1 MSTVTN
7 EVPKQSGGNDTTS
20 IVLAANTTM
29 LLQRKIDWYAK
40 TYPIEQY
47 ETKFSTPFVTRDGR
61 KAIKATR
68 LINKK

>member
-1 MSTVTN
+1 MSTGINST
-7 EVPKQSGGNDTTS
+7 ETTT

-40 TYPIEQY
+40 TYPLEEY
-47 ETKFSTPFVTRDGR
+47 ETTFGVPFVTRDGR
-61 KAIKATR
+61 RAIKATR

>member
-1 MSTVTN
+1 MSTVIN
-7 EVPKQSGGNDTTS
+7 METTS

-40 TYPIEQY
+40 TYPLEEY
-47 ETKFSTPFVTRDGR
+47 DTKFSTPFVTRDGR
-61 KAIKATR
+61 RAIKATR

>member
-7 EVPKQSGGNDTTS
+7 STETTT

-29 LLQRKIDWYAK
+29 LLHRKIDWYAK
-40 TYPIEQY
+40 TYPLEEY
-47 ETKFSTPFVTRDGR
+47 DTTFGVPFVTRDGR

-68 LINKK
+68 LIQSKNI

>member
-7 EVPKQSGGNDTTS
+7 STETTT

-40 TYPIEQY
+40 TYPLEQY
-47 ETKFSTPFVTRDGR
+47 ETKFGEPFVTRDGR
-61 KAIKATR
+61 RAIKATR
-68 LINKK
+68 LMEPKSI

>member
-7 EVPKQSGGNDTTS
+7 STETTT
-20 IVLAANTTM
+20 IVLTANTTM

-47 ETKFSTPFVTRDGR
+47 ETKFGEPFVTRDGR
-61 KAIKATR
+61 RAIKATR
-68 LINKK
+68 LLGPKNI

>member
-1 MSTVTN
+1 MSTVN
-7 EVPKQSGGNDTTS
+7 ETTS
-20 IVLAANTTM
+20 ITFVANTTM

-47 ETKFSTPFVTRDGR
+47 ETKFGVPFVTRDGR
-61 KAIKATR
+61 KGIKATR

>member
-1 MSTVTN
+1 MSTGIN
-7 EVPKQSGGNDTTS
+7 EVPKQSGGNETTS
-20 IVLAANTTM
+20 ITLAANTTM

-47 ETKFSTPFVTRDGR
+47 ETKFGEPFVTRDGR
-61 KAIKATR
+61 RAIKATR

>member
-1 MSTVTN
+1 MSTVIN
-7 EVPKQSGGNDTTS
+7 ETTS

-40 TYPIEQY
+40 TYPLEQY
-47 ETKFSTPFVTRDGR
+47 ETTFGEPFVTRDGR
-61 KAIKATR
+61 RAIKATR